1 MGMPVNRLKLMAFAF
16 GASVAALTGTFA
28 TALNGSVFPQNFEF
42 PLLITVYTMVILGG
56 AGSQAGVVLG
66 AVLISVVLEMLRDA
80 GGDVRAVFYVV
91 ILLALTAFFRA
102 STKLAVVLGGTIVFG
117 LLARFV
123 AGEIDASWTAGPVDD
138 TGRIAAWASDWVIVP
153 AHMAGWVAPV
163 AYVGL
168 VALALALTLLN
179 GWVRIAVLVP
189 TLYLAAFVWENV
201 MLPHP
206 ESTRYIVLGAILVAT
221 MVARPQGLLGEKRV
235 EIV

>member
-1 MGMPVNRLKLMAFAF
+1 MAAAEKLLELRKVSMAF
-16 GASVAALTGTFA
+16 GGLKVVA
-28 TALNGSVFPQNFEF
+28 
-42 PLLITVYTMVILGG
+42 
-56 AGSQAGVVLG
+56 
-66 AVLISVVLEMLRDA
+66 
-80 GGDVRAVFYVV
+80 
-91 ILLALTAFFRA
+91 
-102 STKLAVVLGGTIVFG
+102 G
-117 LLARFV
+117 LDLHV
-123 AGEIDASWTAGPVDD
+123 DEGEIDASWTAGPVDD
-138 TGRIAAWASDWVIVP
+138 TGRIGAWASDWVIVP

-201 MLPHP
+201 MLPHT